1 MNLVS
6 DSWPIYS
13 MLLVSATAGPMLDP
27 SMQFSLVSSRE
38 ADPPVFILSF
48 NSTQGPPTEVNCTV
62 DGDPVTVPE
71 QDLSRLVRQFTIP
84 SVVEIG
90 VTVRQRRG
98 GTYNCTVIMKGVNE
112 NSTFFT
118 IGSNSTTT
126 SVAGKPVFTL
136 ALFIISFLSK
146 LCSFGCSS

>member
-1 MNLVS
+1 
-6 DSWPIYS
+6 
-13 MLLVSATAGPMLDP
+13 
-27 SMQFSLVSSRE
+27 MQFSLVSSRE

-48 NSTQGPPTEVNCTV
+48 NSTRGPPTEVSCTV

-71 QDLSRLVRQFTIP
+71 EDLSRLVRRFTIP

-112 NSTFFT
+112 SSEFFT
-118 IGSNSTTT
+118 IGTNSTTST
-126 SVAGKPVFTL
+126 ISGKKHSLHMIIIHHKLVSVQ
-136 ALFIISFLSK
+136 
-146 LCSFGCSS
+146 